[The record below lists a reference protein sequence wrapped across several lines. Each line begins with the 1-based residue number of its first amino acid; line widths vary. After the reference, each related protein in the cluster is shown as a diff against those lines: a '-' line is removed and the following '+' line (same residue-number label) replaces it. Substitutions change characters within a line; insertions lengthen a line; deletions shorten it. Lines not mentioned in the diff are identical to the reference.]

1 MQCETASVEEI
12 ITEKE
17 GKRSLL
23 SNTHQ
28 KRSKLISTLTLS
40 HGTLQL
46 IRELPIEVPLSS
58 SVKRQVFSGQIFVTM
73 GEKNFN
79 LF

>member
-17 GKRSLL
+17 GKRFLL

-40 HGTLQL
+40 QGTLQL

-58 SVKRQVFSGQIFVTM
+58 SVKRQIFSGQIFVTM
-73 GEKNFN
+73 GEKKI
-79 LF
+79 

>member
-1 MQCETASVEEI
+1 MQYETASVEEI

-17 GKRSLL
+17 GKRLLL

-40 HGTLQL
+40 QGTLQL

-58 SVKRQVFSGQIFVTM
+58 SVKRQIFSGQIFVTM
-73 GEKNFN
+73 GEKKF
-79 LF
+79 

>member
-17 GKRSLL
+17 GKRFLL

-40 HGTLQL
+40 QGTLQL

-58 SVKRQVFSGQIFVTM
+58 SVKSKSFLGRFLLLW
-73 GEKNFN
+73 EKKNFN

>member
-17 GKRSLL
+17 GKRFLL

-28 KRSKLISTLTLS
+28 KRSKLISTLILS
-40 HGTLQL
+40 QGTLQL

-58 SVKRQVFSGQIFVTM
+58 SVKRQIFSGQIFVTM
-73 GEKNFN
+73 GEKEF
-79 LF
+79 